1 MNKNVSIKEINS
13 LRKKDLVLKML
24 EVCEKSYCDNCSPRC
39 PNYTPKK
46 ISHYCSI
53 CGEGIFEGDEY
64 IENDDGEYVH
74 YDCIQGARWLL
85 EWLGYKVKNMED
97 IE

>member
-1 MNKNVSIKEINS
+1 MNKNVSIKETNS

-24 EVCEKSYCDNCSPRC
+24 EICGKSYCDNCSPRC

-85 EWLGYKVKNMED
+85 EWLGYKVKIMED